1 MSTLR
6 ALRVLFYVLTALVLT
21 VTGCGRDD
29 SNGKGTGQTGQTAST
44 ELGSEEQTVLINGA
58 GASFPYPLYSL
69 WIDEYCKQAGNVKI
83 NYQSIGSGAGIEQVS
98 KKIIDFGGSDAPMSD
113 EKISEAPGEILHIPT
128 VLGAVT
134 VVYNLPDVAESIKFN
149 PETVAD
155 IFLGKIKKWNDPELV
170 AVNPGVNLP
179 DREIM
184 VVRRS
189 DGSGTT
195 NIFTDY
201 LSVVSPGWKEQV
213 GKGTSVQW
221 PTGLGAKGS
230 EGLSRQVQAT
240 IGSIG
245 YVELSYA
252 LLNKLQYGMIK
263 NKSGVYVAPAI
274 GSITAAAAG
283 AAPEMPADLRV
294 SIVDPPGEKAYPIA
308 GYTYILVY
316 REQSDEA
323 KGRALTRF
331 LWWAVHDGEKK
342 AAEMSYAPLPS
353 EVVGM
358 VEDKLRSMHSG
369 GKSLL

>member
-1 MSTLR
+1 MVTQKT
-6 ALRVLFYVLTALVLT
+6 LRVLVYLLTALVLAI
-21 VTGCGRDD
+21 TGCGKGV
-29 SNGKGTGQTGQTAST
+29 SNGKGDVQTGQAGST
-44 ELGSEEQTVLINGA
+44 GPGSKGQMVLINGA

-69 WIDEYCKQAGNVKI
+69 WIDEYCGKTANVRI

-98 KKIIDFGGSDAPMSD
+98 KKIIDFGGSDAPMAD

-128 VLGAVT
+128 VLGAVAI
-134 VVYNLPDVAESIKFN
+134 VYNLPDVGENIKFN

-155 IFLGKIKKWNDPELV
+155 IFLGRIKRWNAPELV
-170 AVNPGVNLP
+170 AVNPGGNLP
-179 DREIM
+179 DREIV

-201 LSVVSPGWKEQV
+201 LSVVSADWKETV
-213 GKGTSVQW
+213 GRGTSVQW

-240 IGSIG
+240 AGSIG

-263 NKSGVYVAPAI
+263 NKSGVYVAPSI
-274 GSITAAAAG
+274 DSITAAAAG
-283 AAPEMPADLRV
+283 AAPETPADLRV
-294 SIVDPPGEKAYPIA
+294 SIVDPPGNQAYPIA

-316 REQSDEA
+316 REQNDA
-323 KGRALTRF
+323 VKGQALARF
-331 LWWAVHDGEKK
+331 LWWAVHDGEKM
-342 AAEMSYAPLPS
+342 AAEMSYAPLPP
-353 EVVGM
+353 EVVVM
-358 VEDKLRSMHSG
+358 VEEKLRSMHSG